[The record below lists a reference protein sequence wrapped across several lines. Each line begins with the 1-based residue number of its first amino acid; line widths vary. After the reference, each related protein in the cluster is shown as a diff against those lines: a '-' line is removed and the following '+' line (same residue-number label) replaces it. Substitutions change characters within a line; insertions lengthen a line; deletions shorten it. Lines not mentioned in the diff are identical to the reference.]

1 VTGFSKRKLISSALL
16 GAWTHKRAG
25 KYWLLEFYAHHML
38 RFARDWVMGEAEGQK
53 MIHAHGFTIANLSS
67 RLTEGGRVMKRKAK
81 TQINRVM

>member
-1 VTGFSKRKLISSALL
+1 
-16 GAWTHKRAG
+16 
-25 KYWLLEFYAHHML
+25 ML